1 MLGLMLA
8 AAVAL
13 PPDLRAYV
21 ERRDACEHY
30 AGEEAFD
37 AARGRFL
44 EKQIKRFGC
53 LKLDADRKRLR
64 AKHPAPAARKVLRP
78 LYY

>member
-1 MLGLMLA
+1 MIGLLLA

-13 PPDLRAYV
+13 PPDVRAYV
-21 ERRDACEHY
+21 ARRDACEHY

-44 EKQIKRFGC
+44 ERQVKRYGC
-53 LKLDADRKRLR
+53 LTLDRDRRRLR
-64 AKHPAPAARKVLRP
+64 GRHPAPAVRRELRA